1 MLWNLSSSGGVHYTN
16 PFGKRVTETD
26 SILQARRGEPEA
38 WEALTRLHQQPV
50 FRLAYLL
57 LGDPDDAQDI
67 TQETFL
73 RAYYALK
80 RFDPE
85 RPLRPW
91 LLSIASNLASNRR
104 RSVGRYF
111 AALQR
116 FARQSPAEDDA
127 SLPRDDAQI
136 LWTAVRRLKADFQQ
150 VIYLRYF
157 LALNEADTAAALG
170 VPAGTVKSRQ
180 HRALEAL
187 RELIE
192 RDYPSL
198 KESFGT

>member
-1 MLWNLSSSGGVHYTN
+1 M
-16 PFGKRVTETD
+16 TETD
-26 SILQARRGEPEA
+26 LILQARRGDTEA
-38 WEALTRLHQQPV
+38 WEALTRLHQEPV

-80 RFDPE
+80 RFDPG

-91 LLSIASNLASNRR
+91 LLSIASNLSSNSR
-104 RSVGRYF
+104 RSLGRYF

-116 FARQSPAEDDA
+116 FAHESHPDDA
-127 SLPRDDAQI
+127 ASVPQDDAQA
-136 LWTAVRRLKADFQQ
+136 LWAAVRRLKPPFQQ

-157 LALNEADTAAALG
+157 LEMSEADTAVTLSI
-170 VPAGTVKSRQ
+170 PTGTVKSRQ
-180 HRALEAL
+180 HRALDAL
-187 RELIE
+187 RQLIA

-198 KESFGT
+198 KESFGA

>member
-1 MLWNLSSSGGVHYTN
+1 
-16 PFGKRVTETD
+16 VTETD
-26 SILQARRGEPEA
+26 FILQARRGEPEA
-38 WEALTRLHQQPV
+38 WEAITRLHQQPV

-57 LGDPDDAQDI
+57 LGDPDDAQDV

-80 RFDPE
+80 RFDPG

-111 AALQR
+111 AVLKR
-116 FARQSPAEDDA
+116 FARESHPDDVASVTQEDA
-127 SLPRDDAQI
+127 RA
-136 LWTAVRRLKADFQQ
+136 LWEAVRRLKPAFQQ
-150 VIYLRYF
+150 IIYLRYF
-157 LALNEADTAAALG
+157 LELGEAETAVALG
-170 VPAGTVKSRQ
+170 IPTGTVKSRQ

-187 RELIE
+187 RHMIAMN
-192 RDYPSL
+192 YPTL
-198 KESFGT
+198 KETFRE

>member
-1 MLWNLSSSGGVHYTN
+1 
-16 PFGKRVTETD
+16 VTETD
-26 SILQARRGEPEA
+26 FILQARRGEPEA

-67 TQETFL
+67 AQETFL

-80 RFDPE
+80 RFDPD

-116 FARQSPAEDDA
+116 FARQSPPEEDT
-127 SLPRDDAQI
+127 SLPQDDAQI
-136 LWTAVRRLKADFQQ
+136 LWSAVRRLKPVFQQ
-150 VIYLRYF
+150 VIFLRYF
-157 LALNEADTAAALG
+157 LELNEADTAAALG

-180 HRALEAL
+180 HRALETL
-187 RELIE
+187 RELID